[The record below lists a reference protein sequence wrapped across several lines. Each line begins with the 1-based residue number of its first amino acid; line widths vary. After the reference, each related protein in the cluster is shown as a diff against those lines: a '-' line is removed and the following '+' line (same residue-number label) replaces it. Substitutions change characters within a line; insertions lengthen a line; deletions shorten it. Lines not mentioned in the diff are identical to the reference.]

1 MDQLVNFEK
10 QAGMDNEEY
19 IIIYKNIIDK
29 SKENNQNKDEEN
41 QLIDGSIKR
50 KKKDELE
57 YINSEI
63 MRDPVALINIIKE
76 SFSENSLGYE
86 CILSIL
92 QHLALP
98 IKLIDEEKK
107 MQYFDLIDT
116 IISHIVLNNKGLYK
130 SDFFDNFN
138 FSMDEI
144 LNNYPMANKYTTT
157 NSNTVDNSK
166 WKNKYDDLLRE
177 NRKLQ
182 IELVSINGKIFLK
195 ILYLI
200 YLYYILNFILIY
212 YNFKKKKN

>member
-1 MDQLVNFEK
+1 MDQLINFEK
-10 QAGMDNEEY
+10 QAGLDNEEY

-29 SKENNQNKDEEN
+29 SKENSPYKDEDN
-41 QLIDGSIKR
+41 QLLEDSIKR

-63 MRDPVALINIIKE
+63 MRDPVALVNIIKE
-76 SFSENSLGYE
+76 SFSENTLGYE

-130 SDFFDNFN
+130 ADFFDNFN
-138 FSMDEI
+138 FSLEEI
-144 LNNYPMANKYTTT
+144 LNNYPINNKY
-157 NSNTVDNSK
+157 SNNNNVDSADNTK
-166 WKNKYDDLLRE
+166 WKTKYDELIRE

-182 IELVSINGKIFLK
+182 IELVSINGNK
-195 ILYLI
+195 
-200 YLYYILNFILIY
+200 NFSS
-212 YNFKKKKN
+212 